1 MSANENV
8 MQTLVPATDGP
19 LLAWLLDAL
28 RPMSRSSVKELLRHG
43 RVTVNGKAITQFDHL
58 LRAGDQVALR
68 KASPVAARAAF
79 GLPIIAMDEHW
90 LVLDKPA
97 GLLSVATEKEKTD
110 TAFSVLNAHLK
121 ETDQGRPFVVHRL
134 DRETSGLLLF
144 ARSAEMRDRF
154 QTTWESVTK
163 TYLAVVEG
171 NPRVAEGVIE
181 NDLVEGH
188 DLRVRVCGA
197 SYEGAKRAISKY
209 RVVKAGGQRSL
220 VEIVLITGRKHQI
233 RVHMSG
239 LGHPVVGDKIYGAKS
254 DPIGRLA
261 LHAHQLSF
269 DHPVDGKRIE
279 VRSPL
284 PTDLKRSVG

>member
-154 QTTWESVTK
+154 QTNWESVTK

-197 SYEGAKRAISKY
+197 SYEGAKRAISQY
-209 RVVKAGGQRSL
+209 RVVKAGGRRSL

-239 LGHPVVGDKIYGAKS
+239 LGHPVVGDKSYGAKS

-279 VRSPL
+279 VRSPV